1 MHKKCVLQNY
11 KEAQQL
17 VVCQYQKTYWKRNP
31 EITKYFSTKCDALR
45 DLVPFAQFKK
55 RENHPW
61 GSVNFSKVAG
71 WSLQLFK
78 INTPPWVFFTLLKL
92 CKWYQIAQRTTN
104 VILKPVHTNASI
116 YCFVFCWIAISS
128 FLKVKLPT
136 HIQNHLVPLV
146 TLCTKFGISLLVYD
160 DANRRN
166 WNKKEET
173 RK

>member
-55 RENHPW
+55 RENNPW

-92 CKWYQIAQRTTN
+92 SKWYQIAQRTTN
-104 VILKPVHTNASI
+104 VILKPVHTNWCKHI
-116 YCFVFCWIAISS
+116 LLRILLNRDIK
-128 FLKVKLPT
+128 FLKSKT
-136 HIQNHLVPLV
+136 TYSYSKSFSTSCN
-146 TLCTKFGISLLVYD
+146 SLH
-160 DANRRN
+160 
-166 WNKKEET
+166 
-173 RK
+173 